1 MGSVHSREVNF
12 SNKVKS
18 KLFNSKAFS
27 DVCFVV
33 GDEKVK
39 FYAHRVFLSMYSEVF
54 QQMFYGDLKEKN
66 REIKVPDL
74 EPVGFEN
81 MLK

>member
-1 MGSVHSREVNF
+1 MGSFNSREINF
-12 SNKVKS
+12 AKKVKS
-18 KLFNSKAFS
+18 KAFNSERLS

-54 QQMFYGDLKEKN
+54 EAMFCGDLKEKN
-66 REIKVPDL
+66 YEIEVPDV